1 MANHVSNNIRVV
13 GNEKVQERM
22 NEYIQALEE
31 LEYSNTGGFAKI
43 FYKNPEIGE
52 GGGTM
57 NSWAGENI
65 GAKWAY
71 FEHTIDDN
79 EIKVTSA
86 WYPVKEF
93 TMHLY
98 NLLVE
103 LDPDVAVENRY
114 EDETFE
120 PVGGILVYKNHIFMD
135 EDNDFEFPDEDD
147 MENEEEYEDAMM
159 ELYESVGETQDA
171 FIDAGYTYINNGDGD
186 PFVFTETEASTE
198 TEETA

>member
-159 ELYESVGETQDA
+159 ELYESVGETQNA
-171 FIDAGYTYINNGDGD
+171 FIEAGYAYINNGDGD

>member
-1 MANHVSNNIRVV
+1 MANYVSNNITVV
-13 GNEKVQERM
+13 GNEKVTERM
-22 NEYIQALEE
+22 NEYIEALEK
-31 LEYSNTGGFAKI
+31 LDYSDTGGFAKT
-43 FYKNPEIGE
+43 FYKNPELGE

-79 EIKVTSA
+79 RIMVTSA

-103 LDPDVAVENRY
+103 LDEDVAVENRFN
-114 EDETFE
+114 DETYD
-120 PVGGILVYKNHIFMD
+120 PTGGILVYKNLVFED
-135 EDNDFEFPDEDD
+135 EDSDFEFPDEDE
-147 MENEEEYEDAMM
+147 MEDEDSYEDAMM
-159 ELYESVGETQDA
+159 SFYEEIGDFQDDCIQSGYDAINDGGGEP
-171 FIDAGYTYINNGDGD
+171 ISYK
-186 PFVFTETEASTE
+186 E
-198 TEETA
+198 TEEETV

>member
-1 MANHVSNNIRVV
+1 
-13 GNEKVQERM
+13 M

>member
-13 GNEKVQERM
+13 GNEKVTERM

-31 LEYSNTGGFAKI
+31 LEYSDTGGFARI
-43 FYKNPEIGE
+43 FYKNPDISE

-57 NSWAGENI
+57 NAWAGENI

-86 WYPVKEF
+86 WHPVKEF

-114 EDETFE
+114 EDETYE

-147 MENEEEYEDAMM
+147 MENEDEYEDAMM
-159 ELYESVGETQDA
+159 ELYDSVGETQDA
-171 FIDAGYTYINNGDGD
+171 FIEVGYNYINNGDGD
-186 PFVFTETEASTE
+186 PFVFTETETKTE
-198 TEETA
+198 TTT